1 MNRLE
6 GEAPAEPLRCDVQR
20 EDRLRLEGKVA
31 LVTGAGKDS
40 RGIGHGIA
48 VALAR
53 EGADVAVASHTL
65 ANALRVADAV
75 QELGR
80 RSLAIEMDVS
90 QAESVESG
98 VAEVL
103 GAFGRIDILV
113 NNAGITRDA
122 LVVRMREEDWDAV
135 LDVNLKGAFLCSR
148 AVAKVMMKQR
158 SGCIINITSIMGLTG
173 NAGQANYASAKAGLI
188 GLTKSL
194 ARELGSRNV
203 RVNAIAPGWIETAMT
218 DTLPESVREA
228 MLKQI
233 PLGRLGRA
241 EDVAGA
247 VVFLCSDEASYI
259 TGQVLTVDG
268 GLVMI

>member
-1 MNRLE
+1 M
-6 GEAPAEPLRCDVQR
+6 
-20 EDRLRLEGKVA
+20 RLEGKIA

-75 QELGR
+75 QAQGR
-80 RSLAIEMDVS
+80 RSLALEMDVS
-90 QAESVESG
+90 QAESVEAG
-98 VAEVL
+98 VSEVVNT
-103 GAFGRIDILV
+103 FGRVDILV

-122 LVVRMREEDWDAV
+122 LLVRLREEDWDAV

-158 SGCIINITSIMGLTG
+158 AGCIVNITSIMGLTG

-188 GLTKSL
+188 GLTRSL
-194 ARELGSRNV
+194 ARELGSRGI
-203 RVNAIAPGWIETAMT
+203 RVNAVAPGWIETAMT
-218 DTLPESVREA
+218 DSLPETVRETI
-228 MLKQI
+228 LKQI
-233 PLGRLGRA
+233 PLGRLGQA

-247 VVFLCSDEASYI
+247 VVFLCSEESAYI

-268 GLVMI
+268 GLVMM

>member
-1 MNRLE
+1 M
-6 GEAPAEPLRCDVQR
+6 
-20 EDRLRLEGKVA
+20 RLEGKVA

-48 VALAR
+48 IALAR
-53 EGADVAVASHTL
+53 EGADVAVASQTL
-65 ANALRVADAV
+65 ANALRVSDAI
-75 QELGR
+75 QQLGR
-80 RSLAIEMDVS
+80 RALAIEMDVS
-90 QAESVESG
+90 REDSVEAG
-98 VAEVL
+98 IAEVL
-103 GAFGRIDILV
+103 NTFGRIDILV

-122 LVVRMREEDWDAV
+122 LLVRMREEDWDAV
-135 LDVNLKGAFLCSR
+135 LDVNLKGAFLCCRS
-148 AVAKVMMKQR
+148 VAKTMMKQR

-188 GLTKSL
+188 GLTRSL
-194 ARELGSRNV
+194 ARELGARNI
-203 RVNAIAPGWIETAMT
+203 RVNAVAPGWIETAMT
-218 DTLPESVREA
+218 DALPDQLRESIQ
-228 MLKQI
+228 KQI

-247 VVFLCSDEASYI
+247 VVFLCSEEASYI

>member
-1 MNRLE
+1 
-6 GEAPAEPLRCDVQR
+6 
-20 EDRLRLEGKVA
+20 LRLEGKIA

-40 RGIGHGIA
+40 RGIGQGIA

-53 EGADVAVASHTL
+53 EGADVAVASPTL
-65 ANALRVADAV
+65 AHALRVADAV
-75 QELGR
+75 QTLGR
-80 RSLAIEMDVS
+80 RSLAVEMDVS
-90 QAESVESG
+90 RAESVEAG

-103 GAFGRIDILV
+103 SAFGRIDILV

-122 LVVRMREEDWDAV
+122 LLVRMREEDWDAV

-148 AVAKVMMKQR
+148 AVARVMMKQR

-173 NAGQANYASAKAGLI
+173 NAGQVNYASAKAGLI
-188 GLTKSL
+188 GFTKSL
-194 ARELGSRNV
+194 ARELGSRNI
-203 RVNAIAPGWIETAMT
+203 RVNAVAPGWIETAMT
-218 DTLPESVREA
+218 DALPDQARA
-228 MLKQI
+228 AILKPI

-247 VVFLCSDEASYI
+247 VVFLCRAEASYI

>member
-1 MNRLE
+1 M
-6 GEAPAEPLRCDVQR
+6 
-20 EDRLRLEGKVA
+20 RLEGKIA

-75 QELGR
+75 QAMGR
-80 RSLAIEMDVS
+80 RSLALEMDVS
-90 QAESVESG
+90 QAGSVEAG

-103 GAFGRIDILV
+103 NAFGRIDILV

-122 LVVRMREEDWDAV
+122 LLVRMREEDWDAV

-148 AVAKVMMKQR
+148 AVAKVMIKQR
-158 SGCIINITSIMGLTG
+158 AGCIVNITSIMGLTG
-173 NAGQANYASAKAGLI
+173 GAGQANYSAAKAGLI
-188 GLTKSL
+188 GLTRSL
-194 ARELGSRNV
+194 ARELGSRGI
-203 RVNAIAPGWIETAMT
+203 RVNAVAPGWIETAMT
-218 DTLPESVREA
+218 DSLPQTVREA
-228 MLKQI
+228 ILKQI

-241 EDVAGA
+241 EDVADA
-247 VVFLCSDEASYI
+247 VVFLCSEESAYI

>member
-1 MNRLE
+1 MDRL
-6 GEAPAEPLRCDVQR
+6 ARW
-20 EDRLRLEGKVA
+20 EDRLRLEGKIA

-40 RGIGHGIA
+40 RGIGQGIA

-75 QELGR
+75 QTLGR
-80 RSLAIEMDVS
+80 RSLAVEMDVS
-90 QAESVESG
+90 RAESVEAG

-103 GAFGRIDILV
+103 SAFGRIDILV

-122 LVVRMREEDWDAV
+122 LLVRMREEDWDAV

-148 AVAKVMMKQR
+148 AVARVMMKQR

-173 NAGQANYASAKAGLI
+173 NAGQVNYASAKAGLI
-188 GLTKSL
+188 GFTKSL
-194 ARELGSRNV
+194 ARELGSRNI
-203 RVNAIAPGWIETAMT
+203 RVNAVAPGWIETAMT
-218 DTLPESVREA
+218 DALPDQVREA
-228 MLKQI
+228 ILKQI

-247 VVFLCSDEASYI
+247 VVFLCSEEASYI

>member
-1 MNRLE
+1 M
-6 GEAPAEPLRCDVQR
+6 
-20 EDRLRLEGKVA
+20 RLEGKIA

-75 QELGR
+75 QAMGR
-80 RSLAIEMDVS
+80 RSLALEMDVS
-90 QAESVESG
+90 QAGSVEAG

-103 GAFGRIDILV
+103 NTFGRIDILV

-122 LVVRMREEDWDAV
+122 LLVRMREEDWDAV

-148 AVAKVMMKQR
+148 AVAKVMIKQR
-158 SGCIINITSIMGLTG
+158 AGCIVNITSIMGLTG
-173 NAGQANYASAKAGLI
+173 GAGQANYSAAKAGLI
-188 GLTKSL
+188 GLTRSL
-194 ARELGSRNV
+194 ARELGSRGV
-203 RVNAIAPGWIETAMT
+203 RVNAVAPGWIETAMT
-218 DTLPESVREA
+218 DSLPQTVREA
-228 MLKQI
+228 ILKQI

-241 EDVAGA
+241 EDVADA
-247 VVFLCSDEASYI
+247 VVFLCSEESAYI

>member
-1 MNRLE
+1 M
-6 GEAPAEPLRCDVQR
+6 
-20 EDRLRLEGKVA
+20 RLEGKVA

-75 QELGR
+75 QAVGR

-90 QAESVESG
+90 RAESVEAG

-103 GAFGRIDILV
+103 SAFGRIDILV

-122 LVVRMREEDWDAV
+122 LLVRLREEDWDAV
-135 LDVNLKGAFLCSR
+135 QDVNLKGAFLCSR
-148 AVAKVMMKQR
+148 AVARVMMKQR
-158 SGCIINITSIMGLTG
+158 AGCIVNITSIMGLTG
-173 NAGQANYASAKAGLI
+173 NAGQANYSAAKAGLI

-194 ARELGSRNV
+194 ARELGSRGI
-203 RVNAIAPGWIETAMT
+203 RVNAVAPGWIETAMT
-218 DTLPESVREA
+218 DSLPETVRDA
-228 MLKQI
+228 ILKQI

-247 VVFLCSDEASYI
+247 VVFLCSEDAAYV

>member
-1 MNRLE
+1 M
-6 GEAPAEPLRCDVQR
+6 
-20 EDRLRLEGKVA
+20 RLEGKVA

-48 VALAR
+48 IALAR

-75 QELGR
+75 QALGR
-80 RSLAIEMDVS
+80 RSLAVEMDVS
-90 QAESVESG
+90 REESVDAG
-98 VAEVL
+98 VTEVL
-103 GAFGRIDILV
+103 NAFGRIDILV

-122 LVVRMREEDWDAV
+122 LLVRMREEDWDAV

-148 AVAKVMMKQR
+148 AVARVMMKQR
-158 SGCIINITSIMGLTG
+158 AGSIVNITSIMGLVG

-194 ARELGSRNV
+194 ARELGSRNI
-203 RVNAIAPGWIETAMT
+203 RVNAVAPGWIETAMT
-218 DTLPESVREA
+218 DSLPEYIRETI
-228 MLKQI
+228 LKQI

-247 VVFLCSDEASYI
+247 VVFLCTDEASYI

>member
-1 MNRLE
+1 M
-6 GEAPAEPLRCDVQR
+6 
-20 EDRLRLEGKVA
+20 RLEGKIA

-40 RGIGHGIA
+40 RGIGQGIA

-75 QELGR
+75 QTLGR
-80 RSLAIEMDVS
+80 RSLAVEMDVS
-90 QAESVESG
+90 RAESVEAG

-103 GAFGRIDILV
+103 SAFGRIDILV

-122 LVVRMREEDWDAV
+122 LLVRMREEDWDAV

-148 AVAKVMMKQR
+148 AVARVMMKQR

-173 NAGQANYASAKAGLI
+173 NAGQVNYASAKAGLI
-188 GLTKSL
+188 GFTKSL
-194 ARELGSRNV
+194 ARELGSRNI
-203 RVNAIAPGWIETAMT
+203 RVNAVAPGWIETAMT
-218 DTLPESVREA
+218 DALPDQVREA
-228 MLKQI
+228 ILKQI

-247 VVFLCSDEASYI
+247 VVFLCSEEASYI

>member
-1 MNRLE
+1 
-6 GEAPAEPLRCDVQR
+6 
-20 EDRLRLEGKVA
+20 LRLEGKIA

-40 RGIGHGIA
+40 RGIGQGIA

-75 QELGR
+75 QTLGR
-80 RSLAIEMDVS
+80 RSLAVEMDVS
-90 QAESVESG
+90 RAESVEAG

-103 GAFGRIDILV
+103 SAFGRIDILV

-122 LVVRMREEDWDAV
+122 LLVRMREEDWDAV

-148 AVAKVMMKQR
+148 AVARVMMKQR

-173 NAGQANYASAKAGLI
+173 NAGQVNYASAKAGLI
-188 GLTKSL
+188 GFTKSL
-194 ARELGSRNV
+194 ARELGSRNI
-203 RVNAIAPGWIETAMT
+203 RVNAVAPGWIETAMT
-218 DTLPESVREA
+218 DALPDQVREA
-228 MLKQI
+228 ILKQI

-247 VVFLCSDEASYI
+247 VVFLCSEEASYI

>member
-1 MNRLE
+1 MRL
-6 GEAPAEPLRCDVQR
+6 G
-20 EDRLRLEGKVA
+20 GKVA

-53 EGADVAVASHTL
+53 EGADIAVASHTL

-75 QELGR
+75 QALGR
-80 RSLAIEMDVS
+80 RALAIEMDVS
-90 QAESVESG
+90 RAESVEAG
-98 VAEVL
+98 IAEVL
-103 GAFGRIDILV
+103 SGLGRIDILV

-122 LVVRMREEDWDAV
+122 LLVRMREEDWDAV

-158 SGCIINITSIMGLTG
+158 GGSIVNITSIMGLTG
-173 NAGQANYASAKAGLI
+173 NAGQANYSAAKAGLI

-194 ARELGSRNV
+194 ARELGSRGI
-203 RVNAIAPGWIETAMT
+203 RVNAVAPGWIETAMT
-218 DTLPESVREA
+218 DSLPEAVREA
-228 MLKQI
+228 ILKQI
-233 PLGRLGRA
+233 PLGRLGNA
-241 EDVAGA
+241 DDVAGA

-268 GLVMI
+268 GLVMM